1 MKKIT
6 KKEFITLHNNNKLKV
21 LCGVI
26 FKSKEEVL
34 EKIKGIKN
42 IEEYE
47 KTLSDYSN
55 IYGEEKTI
63 YRDNNIILI
72 ESITR
77 LMSDKH
83 KTTLTTAYIVK

>member
-6 KKEFITLHNNNKLKV
+6 KKEFIALHNDNKLKV
-21 LCGVI
+21 LCGTI

-47 KTLSDYSN
+47 TTLSDYSN

-63 YRDNNIILI
+63 YKDNNIILI
-72 ESITR
+72 ESIAK
-77 LMSDKH
+77 LMSDEH
-83 KTTLTTAYIVK
+83 NTTSTTAYIVI